1 MELTDT
7 PIFFS
12 GLFLS
17 SYTHTQTF
25 FRDSFHST
33 QPNLRVGFRCLL
45 TVSNHGGQSCQFGLP
60 HPP

>member
-25 FRDSFHST
+25 FRDSIPLN
-33 QPNLRVGFRCLL
+33 QIY
-45 TVSNHGGQSCQFGLP
+45 GLASAVY
-60 HPP
+60 